1 MRVIKKHA
9 LSAVAA
15 ACLLT
20 TATFLLPPPT
30 ALSSRATQQGAALR
44 AREDAYR
51 ANNLGVALLEQFK
64 PKEAAEQ
71 FRRALRLDPALSLPR
86 VNLAVALFNVPD
98 VEAAR
103 AEAESAAQASPD
115 APQPHYIL
123 GLIAKQQGRA
133 EDALASFARVLK
145 LDP

>member
-64 PKEAAEQ
+64 PKEAAEE
-71 FRRALRLDPALSLPR
+71 FRRALKLDPALALAR
-86 VNLAVALFNVPD
+86 TNLSIALYNARD
-98 VEAAR
+98 GTAAR
-103 AEAESAAQASPD
+103 AEAGAPGRPPPD
-115 APQPHYIL
+115 PPQPHYVL
-123 GLIAKQQGRA
+123 GMIAKQQGRV
-133 EDALASFARVLK
+133 EDALESFRRV
-145 LDP
+145 